1 MSNSSPTAEPD
12 SQSSAGT
19 REKLLLAAEA
29 LFATEGVDG
38 VSMRRI
44 NRAAGQQNA
53 SALHYHFGSRRDL
66 VAAIIN
72 RRMGEVNA
80 RRRRVLDRL
89 IAAGDVSDPRQIS
102 DALVAPL
109 AEQVNHGDGGS
120 NYIRCLAS
128 VYFSSEVD
136 VDDITR
142 GHADDSLRDVA
153 DLFAGALPDFPATV
167 IRQRFVMTV
176 RQVVYALADW
186 ERQCLDGQK
195 PPRLKFP
202 AFVENLIDMT
212 GAVMAAPVSAKTNA
226 KLKA

>member
-1 MSNSSPTAEPD
+1 MPATRPATAID
-12 SQSSAGT
+12 AATSAGT
-19 REKLLLAAEA
+19 REKLLLTAEA
-29 LFATEGVDG
+29 LFAVEGVDS

-44 NRAAGQQNA
+44 NRAAGQSNA

-72 RRMGEVNA
+72 RRMGEVNE
-80 RRRRVLDRL
+80 RRRGVLDQL
-89 IAAGDVSDPRQIS
+89 IAAGNTRNPRQITN
-102 DALVAPL
+102 ALIAPL
-109 AEQVNHGDGGS
+109 AEQVNHGNGGS

-153 DLFAGALPDFPATV
+153 ELFAAALPDCPATIV
-167 IRQRFVMTV
+167 RQRFTMTV

-186 ERQCLDGQK
+186 ERLCLGGQK
-195 PPRLKFP
+195 SPRLNFP

-212 GAVMAAPVSAKTNA
+212 CAAMAAPVSPETSDQ
-226 KLKA
+226 L